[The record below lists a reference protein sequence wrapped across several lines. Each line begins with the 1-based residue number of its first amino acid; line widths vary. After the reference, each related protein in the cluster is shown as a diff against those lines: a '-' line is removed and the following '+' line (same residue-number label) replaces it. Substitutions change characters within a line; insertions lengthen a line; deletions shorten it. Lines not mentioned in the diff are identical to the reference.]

1 MFQALLRD
9 ENGFIVSA
17 ELVLVATLT
26 VIGLVVGL
34 SEVQHS
40 VVAELNDVGD
50 AIGSLNQG
58 YSSSGFSA
66 YKSNGCLK
74 AASYGSAFGDSQDDC
89 DNDQCQIS
97 CDSPVAEQPKG
108 GRGHGRN

>member
-40 VVAELNDVGD
+40 VVAELNDVAD
-50 AIGSLNQG
+50 SIGNLNQG
-58 YSSSGFSA
+58 FYYSGFSA
-66 YKSNGCLK
+66 YKNDGCLK
-74 AASYGSAFGDSQDDC
+74 AATFGSSFGDSQDDC

-97 CDSPVAEQPKG
+97 CDNPAPEQPKG
-108 GRGHGRN
+108 GRGR